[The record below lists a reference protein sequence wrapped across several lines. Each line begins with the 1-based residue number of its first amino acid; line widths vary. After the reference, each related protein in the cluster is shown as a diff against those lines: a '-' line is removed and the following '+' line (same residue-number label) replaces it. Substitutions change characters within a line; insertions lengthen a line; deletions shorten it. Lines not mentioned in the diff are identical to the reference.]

1 MKIINLLSFSKQF
14 DLDLNLDLDF
24 VGLDLDSRSRRRH
37 CLLWFRLATK
47 QEVVESY

>member
-1 MKIINLLSFSKQF
+1 MKIINLISFSKQF
-14 DLDLNLDLDF
+14 DLDLDF

>member
-1 MKIINLLSFSKQF
+1 MKIINLISFSKQF
-14 DLDLNLDLDF
+14 DLDLDLDL

-37 CLLWFRLATK
+37 CLLWFRLATE